1 MLTASLIFK
10 ITQNYIV
17 IFLRIIRGKKL
28 LYSVKFLIS
37 SIKSINSMKN
47 YPHIVELFAYILNVF
62 VFMFLL
68 TLSVLIFLGT
78 SST

>member
-1 MLTASLIFK
+1 MLAASLIFK

-47 YPHIVELFAYILNVF
+47 YPHIVELFAYILKMF